1 MAEQNPPPRPSLKLP
16 SKPGMPVKPPA
27 GPTPQFDVTKSPF
40 KESPPGAANSPQ
52 PAPLPPSAGPSS
64 GPPLPPPG
72 SLEPAKPQQVPVPA
86 AKNPSSPPKVS
97 PTLAVQPPAPAVK
110 PPPALSAGPTPAPTP
125 VGSPSPLPSLGS
137 SPPLSQS
144 APIASPTPPIGGAGI
159 PVPGKRGGK
168 PPSANTAD
176 PQSTSPVAKSKPSI
190 IFLIIDFLIFGAAT
204 AGCVLLQLHY

>member
-16 SKPGMPVKPPA
+16 SKPGMPVKPPG

-40 KESPPGAANSPQ
+40 NEKSPGAANAPQ

-72 SLEPAKPQQVPVPA
+72 SLEPAKSQQPAAPV
-86 AKNPSSPPKVS
+86 AKNPSSPPKVP
-97 PTLAVQPPAPAVK
+97 PTLAVQAPAPAVT
-110 PPPALSAGPTPAPTP
+110 PPTALSAGPIPTPASSPT
-125 VGSPSPLPSLGS
+125 PLPSLGS
-137 SPPLSQS
+137 TPPIPLP

-159 PVPGKRGGK
+159 PVPDKGGDK

-176 PQSTSPVAKSKPSI
+176 QKNISPVAKSKPSI

>member
-16 SKPGMPVKPPA
+16 SKPGMPVKPPG

-40 KESPPGAANSPQ
+40 NEKSPGVANAPQ

-72 SLEPAKPQQVPVPA
+72 SLEPAKSQQPAAPV

-97 PTLAVQPPAPAVK
+97 PTLAVQAPAPAVT
-110 PPPALSAGPTPAPTP
+110 PPPALSAGPTATP
-125 VGSPSPLPSLGS
+125 ISPPSPLPSLGS
-137 SPPLSQS
+137 TPPISKPT
-144 APIASPTPPIGGAGI
+144 PIASPTPPIGGTGI
-159 PVPGKRGGK
+159 PVPGKSGDK
-168 PPSANTAD
+168 SPTANTAD
-176 PQSTSPVAKSKPSI
+176 PKSTSPVAKSKPSI

>member
-16 SKPGMPVKPPA
+16 SKPGMPVKPPG

-40 KESPPGAANSPQ
+40 NEKSPGPANAPQ

-72 SLEPAKPQQVPVPA
+72 SLEPAKSQHPVAPV

-97 PTLAVQPPAPAVK
+97 PTLAVQAPAPAIT
-110 PPPALSAGPTPAPTP
+110 PPPALSAGPIPAPAS
-125 VGSPSPLPSLGS
+125 SPTPLPSLGPT
-137 SPPLSQS
+137 PPISQP
-144 APIASPTPPIGGAGI
+144 APIASSTPPIGGAGI
-159 PVPGKRGGK
+159 PVPGKSGDK

-176 PQSTSPVAKSKPSI
+176 PKNISPVAKSKPSI